1 MRNQKYYIAID
12 ESERRI
18 ILNALNA
25 LRNKLL
31 AQDRYTD
38 AVDDVLMQE
47 RNYCVYAERK
57 GVESN
62 ESISYRMW
70 KIWCPGVG
78 IFGTKK
84 RMTSSS

>member
-1 MRNQKYYIAID
+1 MRNQKHYIAID

-38 AVDDVLMQE
+38 AVDDVLIKVV
-47 RNYCVYAERK
+47 NAP
-57 GVESN
+57 N
-62 ESISYRMW
+62 
-70 KIWCPGVG
+70 
-78 IFGTKK
+78 
-84 RMTSSS
+84 

>member
-1 MRNQKYYIAID
+1 MRNQKNYIAID

-38 AVDDVLMQE
+38 AVDDVLIKVVNAPIKKFKIKM
-47 RNYCVYAERK
+47 AE
-57 GVESN
+57 V
-62 ESISYRMW
+62 
-70 KIWCPGVG
+70 
-78 IFGTKK
+78 
-84 RMTSSS
+84 